1 MDDIAKHL
9 GVSKKTLYK
18 EVDSKESLIKA
29 VIEGYIQ
36 DEKTFVDG
44 IFANSENAVDE
55 IFQMSAYLIEFLKQ
69 VKPSTQYELRKYY
82 PKLASLIDEG
92 HMKYIR
98 SVMEHNLRR
107 GIREKLYRSDLNS
120 TLIIT
125 FYMNNTRWLSEQTE
139 HAPVD
144 VYRAYINYHLLGIMN
159 EQGLAIYRAYLKKLE
174 YA

>member
-9 GVSKKTLYK
+9 GVSKKTLYQ
-18 EVDSKESLIKA
+18 EVDSKESLIRA
-29 VIEGYIQ
+29 VIESFIKE
-36 DEKTFVDG
+36 EKSFVSN
-44 IFANSENAVDE
+44 IFKNSENAVDE

-82 PKLASLIDEG
+82 PKLAELIDVG
-92 HMKYIR
+92 HMEYIR
-98 SVMEHNLRR
+98 GVMEHNLRR

-120 TLIIT
+120 TLIIS

-159 EQGLAIYRAYLKKLE
+159 EQGLAIYKAYVKKLE
-174 YA
+174 HA